1 MRRLKPLAVIILLL
15 VIVLPAANAQQL
27 DMIVLLDI
35 SESVFPIFD
44 DLVGYLIHNT
54 VNNHLRMGDYFH
66 LITFADTPQI
76 EVSQKLESRDQAEE
90 IVKYLL
96 LLQPLGKYTDLV
108 SAMKYLFHYT
118 GDLPSGRE
126 KIILVLTDGIH
137 DPPPGSPF
145 DLPDKEVKN
154 ELVKT
159 TERIRGRGWDV
170 HIMALPSDDGPG
182 DDAGES
188 DIEPG
193 GDTEPGGQDKTNLL
207 ETLSESLEVPPV
219 EYPETV
225 EEDIANKALGHPRVD
240 IPEDLKRVNRNGEIP
255 LDVTNYREEKIYI
268 KLQSLRIDGEDV
280 LVNSPDAVIDPKDT
294 ERIDARIRIPDST
307 PEGRH
312 TLEIEPEFSNGTRF
326 SPGTLIITVNVA
338 EGTLRNEGRGLMILL
353 YVVLGIVGAGG
364 VTFLVIKL
372 RNIIEGSSWTP
383 SSGVKTVY
391 DRHSRVRD
399 SAPEIELVVLNQ
411 TREIGMRN
419 IHPVQESHTYC
430 VGGNGS
436 RFLIFLYPFPRCI
449 GELTK
454 EGESYVFTV
463 RKGEYFPT
471 EDDRIENCLDRR
483 ITAYTAKKQR
493 VVFYFQR
500 YESPLDRI
508 NRIMR
513 LTSKP
518 GLPEGDSREQ

>member
-1 MRRLKPLAVIILLL
+1 
-15 VIVLPAANAQQL
+15 
-27 DMIVLLDI
+27 
-35 SESVFPIFD
+35 
-44 DLVGYLIHNT
+44 
-54 VNNHLRMGDYFH
+54 
-66 LITFADTPQI
+66 
-76 EVSQKLESRDQAEE
+76 
-90 IVKYLL
+90 
-96 LLQPLGKYTDLV
+96 
-108 SAMKYLFHYT
+108 
-118 GDLPSGRE
+118 
-126 KIILVLTDGIH
+126 
-137 DPPPGSPF
+137 
-145 DLPDKEVKN
+145 
-154 ELVKT
+154 
-159 TERIRGRGWDV
+159 
-170 HIMALPSDDGPG
+170 
-182 DDAGES
+182 
-188 DIEPG
+188 
-193 GDTEPGGQDKTNLL
+193 
-207 ETLSESLEVPPV
+207 
-219 EYPETV
+219 
-225 EEDIANKALGHPRVD
+225 
-240 IPEDLKRVNRNGEIP
+240 
-255 LDVTNYREEKIYI
+255 
-268 KLQSLRIDGEDV
+268 
-280 LVNSPDAVIDPKDT
+280 
-294 ERIDARIRIPDST
+294 
-307 PEGRH
+307 
-312 TLEIEPEFSNGTRF
+312 
-326 SPGTLIITVNVA
+326 
-338 EGTLRNEGRGLMILL
+338 MILL